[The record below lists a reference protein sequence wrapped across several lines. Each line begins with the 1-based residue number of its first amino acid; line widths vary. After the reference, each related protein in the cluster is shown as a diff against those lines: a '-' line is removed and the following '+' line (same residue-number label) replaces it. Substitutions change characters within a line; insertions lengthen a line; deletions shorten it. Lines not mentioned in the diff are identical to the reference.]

1 MSAIFILKKES
12 PKKHKSFIFLKC
24 RYFIMGGAVD
34 MNVDV
39 SCETSVGFLKGLV
52 LQLLLKYSQSYFNL
66 NIKSRTKFNCL

>member
-34 MNVDV
+34 MNADV
-39 SCETSVGFLKGLV
+39 S
-52 LQLLLKYSQSYFNL
+52 
-66 NIKSRTKFNCL
+66 